1 MTLSCNHIALKV
13 ADLEK
18 CERFYAN
25 VLGLS
30 VMERHQDKAG
40 TPRSVWFDCDG
51 TILMLEKCE
60 AGKKVRKDDGPGWH
74 LLAFDIPVEKRNIW
88 KEKLGKAGV
97 KVTNETRYSVY
108 FSDPEGNRLAL
119 SHYPKILEEK

>member
-13 ADLEK
+13 ADLER
-18 CERFYAN
+18 CERFYTN
-25 VLGLS
+25 VLGMR
-30 VMERHQDKAG
+30 VTERHQDETG

-51 TILMLEKCE
+51 TILMLELCE
-60 AGKKVRKDDGPGWH
+60 TGKTARKDEAPGWH

-88 KEKLGKAGV
+88 KEELDNFGV
-97 KVTNETRYSVY
+97 KITSETRYSIY

-119 SHYPKILEEK
+119 SHYPKTLEEK